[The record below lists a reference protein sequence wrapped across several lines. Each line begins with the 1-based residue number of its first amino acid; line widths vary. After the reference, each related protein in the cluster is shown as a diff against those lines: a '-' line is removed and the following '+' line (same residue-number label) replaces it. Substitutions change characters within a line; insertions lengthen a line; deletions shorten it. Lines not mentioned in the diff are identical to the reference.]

1 MVRQQARR
9 VQVIRRWVALGLVM
23 AFIGG
28 LTYAVVNYAQFL
40 SGVSHIDALPS
51 SSDLEGK
58 QQNIL
63 LIGDDH
69 RPANA
74 TPQQLAEMGTT
85 QDGGGTNT
93 DTMMILHIPA
103 NGDDIRLISLPRDA
117 WVAIPGYGM
126 GKLNSAF
133 SLGSLHGKGD
143 SGGAT
148 LLINSVQN
156 LTGLTINHFV
166 RVSLLGFYTIADA
179 LGPIQVCLNHA
190 VNDAYSTSVLPA
202 GVSTLNA
209 QQALAFVRQR
219 HGLTNGDLDREVRQ
233 QYFLS
238 LEAHKVLSAGT
249 LLNPIT
255 LHNVLSAVS
264 SSIQTDPNL
273 DLISLAVRLQGVT
286 SKSMSAVTIPVLG
299 TPTIQSHGQ
308 AVSIVQVNFAA
319 MPAFIA
325 SITGAPVPVSA
336 LDQAT
341 ATTPGAVTVV
351 VLNGRAVSGAAGHA
365 TATLQSAGFVVATPA
380 TTTSTDFTTIEYPPG
395 MAGQAKALLAFV
407 PGARVTVSH
416 AVARVTLALGHD
428 GLVPVAHPVMQPT
441 DPPLKSSTK
450 PSAPST
456 ASLPKPTSFSPTA
469 CVD

>member
-1 MVRQQARR
+1 MV
-9 VQVIRRWVALGLVM
+9 LV
-23 AFIGG
+23 GG
-28 LTYAVVNYAQFL
+28 CAYAAVNYVQFL

-51 SSDLEGK
+51 SSNLEGK

-74 TPQQLAEMGTT
+74 TAQQLAQMGTT
-85 QDGGGTNT
+85 EDGGGTNT

-103 NGDDIRLISLPRDA
+103 VGNSISLISLPRDS
-117 WVAIPGYGM
+117 WVAIPGHGM

-133 SLGSLHGKGD
+133 SIGALHGKGD

-190 VNDAYSTSVLPA
+190 VDDPYSTTILPA

-219 HGLTNGDLDREVRQ
+219 HGLPNEDLDREVRQ

-238 LEAHKVLSAGT
+238 LEAHKILSAGT
-249 LLNPIT
+249 LLNPIA

-264 SSIQTDPNL
+264 SSIQTDPAL
-273 DLISLAVRLQGVT
+273 DLVSMAVRLQGVT
-286 SKSMSAVTIPVLG
+286 AASISAATIPVLG
-299 TPTIQSHGQ
+299 TPTIQSQGQ
-308 AVSIVQVNFAA
+308 AVSIVQVNLAA

-325 SITGAPVPVSA
+325 LVTGGRTPASA
-336 LDQAT
+336 LDRVA
-341 ATTPGAVTVV
+341 ALSPARVTVT
-351 VLNGRAVSGAAGHA
+351 VLNGRSVSGAAGRA
-365 TATLQSAGFVVATPA
+365 GETLRAGGFVVTAPG
-380 TTTSTDFTTIEYPPG
+380 TTKPTNFTTIQYPTG
-395 MAGQAKALLAFV
+395 METQAKALLRYV
-407 PGARVTVSH
+407 PGAQVKSTSS
-416 AVARVTLALGHD
+416 VAKVTLLLGLD
-428 GLVPVAHPVMQPT
+428 GLRPVAAPAAEPA
-441 DPPLKSSTK
+441 PKAPGSSSTAK

-456 ASLPKPTSFSPTA
+456 ASSPKPTTFTSTA
-469 CVD
+469 CVN